1 MNARQAVDGEV
12 AALRREVAALR
23 SSNGHTDP
31 DGIKRLKKEH
41 KDALKKAKAALKAGG
56 SSSEAEKEEL
66 MAAMER
72 EVEQVVGEERARFDK
87 ERSRLEK
94 ELRKAKKG
102 SKASGQQLAV
112 LRDQVRA
119 AKTEIQAAKQDAKR
133 ILKELP
139 QLAKQTC
146 HLLMKQCGN
155 MAHEVQEAKRKYHK
169 ELAERKRLH
178 NLVQELRGNIRVYC
192 RVRPV
197 SRRELENGG
206 DEGCRQ
212 CVQFPEDGLSVEV
225 RSAKKEKT
233 FEYDQVFAC
242 DSTQEKVYSEIADL
256 VVSVLDGYNVCIF
269 AYGQTGSGKTYTMN
283 GPPENRGCNLRALHD
298 LFVKSKERRR
308 DAIEDVITVSVL
320 EIYNESIRDLLRD
333 PSKGLKKLEVRRGE
347 RGNYVP
353 DLTTV
358 EVHDDAE
365 VLELM
370 DMADSVRA
378 AASTDM
384 NEHSSRS
391 HMLLSVHVATLHKSS
406 GMRTFSKLHLVD
418 LAGSE
423 RINKSNA
430 TGQALK
436 EAQNIN
442 KSLSAL
448 GDVIAARGADQKHV
462 PFRNS
467 TLTHLLQDSI
477 SQDSKTLM
485 FCCISPVAY
494 NVDETFCTLNF
505 ASRVGNVELGKASK
519 QVVGGSKGRR

>member
-1 MNARQAVDGEV
+1 
-12 AALRREVAALR
+12 
-23 SSNGHTDP
+23 
-31 DGIKRLKKEH
+31 
-41 KDALKKAKAALKAGG
+41 
-56 SSSEAEKEEL
+56 
-66 MAAMER
+66 
-72 EVEQVVGEERARFDK
+72 
-87 ERSRLEK
+87 
-94 ELRKAKKG
+94 
-102 SKASGQQLAV
+102 
-112 LRDQVRA
+112 
-119 AKTEIQAAKQDAKR
+119 
-133 ILKELP
+133 
-139 QLAKQTC
+139 
-146 HLLMKQCGN
+146 
-155 MAHEVQEAKRKYHK
+155 
-169 ELAERKRLH
+169 
-178 NLVQELRGNIRVYC
+178 
-192 RVRPV
+192 
-197 SRRELENGG
+197 
-206 DEGCRQ
+206 
-212 CVQFPEDGLSVEV
+212 
-225 RSAKKEKT
+225 
-233 FEYDQVFAC
+233 
-242 DSTQEKVYSEIADL
+242 
-256 VVSVLDGYNVCIF
+256 
-269 AYGQTGSGKTYTMN
+269 MN

-308 DAIEDVITVSVL
+308 DQIEDVITVSVL

-391 HMLLSVHVATLHKSS
+391 HMLLSVHVDTLHKSS

-485 FCCISPVAY
+485 FCCISPVQY

-519 QVVGGSKGRR
+519 QVVGGGKARR